1 MDGEETP
8 AEREMPL
15 WWQRAER
22 MRREKEQRLRQEA
35 ARRLRRIEAEAR
47 ARLAAEL
54 KPLADFTGIVD
65 SDRLAAP
72 FLERIGTRG
81 RVQLVLWAGMS
92 VAGACAIVSFFTAPL
107 MGLGTAMSSVLV
119 GTMLILAYV
128 M

>member
-1 MDGEETP
+1 MPPKFSACRMSTAPLSAVPASRPKISGPSPKRAGSIPGMDGEETP

-72 FLERIGTRG
+72 FLERIG
-81 RVQLVLWAGMS
+81 
-92 VAGACAIVSFFTAPL
+92 
-107 MGLGTAMSSVLV
+107 
-119 GTMLILAYV
+119 
-128 M
+128 